1 MVDNPATMQNVS
13 KTDFIIKYHQQA
25 IEKDKAIGKLR
36 QFPKVNI
43 EGNIGAGK
51 STVLA
56 ALDLHDSWDCVLE
69 PVAQW
74 QHRHDVNILEKAYH
88 RPKEFA
94 FLLQTLVTTMMKIA
108 AQTPLCKETAIAR
121 IYDRSPFSSEVFIR
135 SVSPF
140 KDSVRKCTVVV

>member
-13 KTDFIIKYHQQA
+13 RTDVITTYNQQA
-25 IEKDKAIGKLR
+25 LERDEAIGKLR

-56 ALDLHDSWDCVLE
+56 ARDLHDSWDCLLE

-74 QHRHDVNILEKAYH
+74 QHGHDIDIIEKAYH
-88 RPKEFA
+88 RPKDFT
-94 FLLQTLVTTMMKIA
+94 FLFQTLVTTTMKTA
-108 AQTPLCKETAIAR
+108 AQTPFCN
-121 IYDRSPFSSEVFIR
+121 
-135 SVSPF
+135 
-140 KDSVRKCTVVV
+140 

>member
-13 KTDFIIKYHQQA
+13 RTNIITTYHQQA

-56 ALDLHDSWDCVLE
+56 ALDLHYSCDCVLD

-74 QHRHDVNILEKAYH
+74 QHGHDVNILEKWIFRPITVELFFPIVPSKALQVLEVRAH
-88 RPKEFA
+88 R
-94 FLLQTLVTTMMKIA
+94 
-108 AQTPLCKETAIAR
+108 
-121 IYDRSPFSSEVFIR
+121 
-135 SVSPF
+135 
-140 KDSVRKCTVVV
+140 